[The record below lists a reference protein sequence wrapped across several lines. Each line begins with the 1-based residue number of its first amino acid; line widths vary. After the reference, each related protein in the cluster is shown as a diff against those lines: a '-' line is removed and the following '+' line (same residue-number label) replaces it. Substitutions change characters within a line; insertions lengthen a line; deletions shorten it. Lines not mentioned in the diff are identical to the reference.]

1 MNSIDINLKK
11 GKYSL
16 YFKQI
21 FNEYIN
27 HQRSLKLQLELLY
40 NPNKLFLEDIYKKKR
55 NYDLKKENMNI
66 VKDLFDGKIIDIDQQ
81 KYLNY
86 NSKNGINFL
95 TPSSSKISQFLLF
108 KKEGNFNN
116 NKKTIHKSFSQN
128 IFSNNNNQKQKLKFP
143 KIIQKEKTK
152 NQIKSHKRKN
162 ITINVD
168 NFKIKDKIFNL
179 KRPLLTTMKY
189 RKSLISL
196 KKYIPKDSKIF
207 NCYKNKYYNKMKT
220 LTFESKIISK
230 NLSNN

>member
-21 FNEYIN
+21 FNEYIK

-196 KKYIPKDSKIF
+196 KKYIPKERI
-207 NCYKNKYYNKMKT
+207 YQ
-220 LTFESKIISK
+220 LTR
-230 NLSNN
+230 